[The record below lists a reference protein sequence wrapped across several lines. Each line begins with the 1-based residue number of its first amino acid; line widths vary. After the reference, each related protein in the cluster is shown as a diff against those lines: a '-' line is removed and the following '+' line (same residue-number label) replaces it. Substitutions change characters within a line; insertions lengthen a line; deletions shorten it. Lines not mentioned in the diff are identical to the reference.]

1 MPPTDPQ
8 ASGQRSHKKR
18 KTTASSPAP
27 RSTTDGIDELTDAFL
42 TSTRALVAL
51 AVRSINA
58 APVEVTLMQHR
69 VLVLLA
75 SQSEQSV
82 SVLAEQLGVNASNAS
97 RVCDR
102 LQRLGLLSRHRSE
115 ADARSV
121 KVALT
126 AEGMD
131 LLHAVNRY
139 RRKEIRRILES
150 LPREVGR
157 DVVEALRTFNEA
169 AHERA
174 DADWVVPGATQEP
187 NPAAARTPRAN

>member
-8 ASGQRSHKKR
+8 ASGQRSHTKR
-18 KTTASSPAP
+18 RTTETSPEP
-27 RSTTDGIDELTDAFL
+27 RSTAEGIDELTDAFL

-102 LQRLGLLSRHRSE
+102 LQRLGLLSRQRSD

-126 AEGMD
+126 AAGLD

-139 RRKEIRRILES
+139 RRREIRRILES
-150 LPREVGR
+150 LPGEVGR
-157 DVVEALRTFNEA
+157 DVVDALRTFNEA

-174 DADWVVPGATQEP
+174 DADWVLPGAIQEP
-187 NPAAARTPRAN
+187 NPAATRAP